1 MPDFFS
7 VLKQLIILAVS
18 FIVFI
23 IFTTRVIVYIVNQDE
38 ETKIRYVLYRYINN
52 DKKIKVSI
60 KTKYFNPKT
69 LNLLINTFA
78 PLNDIYDNFKSA
90 KKDIKKEFKH
100 LYIKYSVQLNMI
112 KDSLTEI
119 QKMLKR
125 SNEIEKQEIYIRIK
139 KDIKKDIKPLI
150 LKIETDS
157 KIIISNHE
165 KYLNDKDNAIRQLTK
180 KELENK
186 VLFNINKIEIDEL
199 KEKYSKKNQRHI
211 KSK

>member
-1 MPDFFS
+1 MPDFFP

-23 IFTTRVIVYIVNQDE
+23 IFATRVIVYIVNQDE

-112 KDSLTEI
+112 KDSLIEI
-119 QKMLKR
+119 QEMLKH
-125 SNEIEKQEIYIRIK
+125 SNDIEKQEIYKKIK
-139 KDIKKDIKPLI
+139 KEIKKINPLI
-150 LKIETDS
+150 IQIVLDS
-157 KIIISNHE
+157 NTIVLDYE
-165 KYLNDKDNAIRQLTK
+165 KYLEDKNNAFSQLTK
-180 KELENK
+180 N
-186 VLFNINKIEIDEL
+186 EL
-199 KEKYSKKNQRHI
+199 KK
-211 KSK
+211 

>member
-1 MPDFFS
+1 MNINIICAIGSVVCIFIFIDIFFGTNENN
-7 VLKQLIILAVS
+7 
-18 FIVFI
+18 VFYYYIKNNKTNI
-23 IFTTRVIVYIVNQDE
+23 IFI
-38 ETKIRYVLYRYINN
+38 KSRYF
-52 DKKIKVSI
+52 DS
-60 KTKYFNPKT
+60 KT
-69 LNLLINTFA
+69 LDLLMNVFT
-78 PLNDIYDNFKSA
+78 PLDDIYNRFKSA
-90 KKDIKKEFKH
+90 DKTLKRELKN
-100 LYIKYSVQLNMI
+100 LYIKYDTQLSGI

-186 VLFNINKIEIDEL
+186 VLFNINKMEIDEL

-211 KSK
+211 KFK